1 LIEFGEE
8 IVSENV
14 FLRKELEAKN
24 QYIMKSDQIG
34 LNVNFLKLDNQNL
47 IDKNKVLQEKNAFLM
62 EKLKELEDVSEK
74 NRINLSLPTANL
86 N

>member
-1 LIEFGEE
+1 LIEFGDE
-8 IVSENV
+8 IVSENA

-47 IDKNKVLQEKNAFLM
+47 IEKNKVLQEKNAFLM
-62 EKLKELEDVSEK
+62 EKLK
-74 NRINLSLPTANL
+74 
-86 N
+86 